1 VLINKK
7 NNDALQLNLE
17 GIMAYEKQKTEKHE
31 YWQKHIR
38 ACAQSGMSQ
47 AEYCRTHGLKDSR
60 FTYYKLRAG
69 NRPGRTSPQSSK
81 PDSPTGKLF
90 IPLKTTRVP
99 AAALRFELPNGVVF
113 ECGECTDPVWLGKVL
128 GSLSK

>member
-1 VLINKK
+1 
-7 NNDALQLNLE
+7 
-17 GIMAYEKQKTEKHE
+17 MAYEKQKTDKHE

-60 FTYYKLRAG
+60 FTYYKLRAAKSDA
-69 NRPGRTSPQSSK
+69 RPVPQSRQTDKHSE
-81 PDSPTGKLF
+81 KLF

-99 AAALRFELPNGVVF
+99 AAALRLELPNGVVF
-113 ECGECTDPVWLGKVL
+113 ECGESTDPAWLGRVL